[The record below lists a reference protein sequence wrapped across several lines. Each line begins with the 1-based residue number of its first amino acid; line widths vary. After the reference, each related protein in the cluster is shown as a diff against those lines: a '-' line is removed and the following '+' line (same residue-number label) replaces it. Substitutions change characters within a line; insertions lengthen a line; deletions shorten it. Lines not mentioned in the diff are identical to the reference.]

1 MNDLSIDIG
10 YKSINHFGETLC
22 GDHVD
27 IVDSEHDSSKIIV
40 LADGLRSGVKA
51 SILSTLTSKII
62 SRMLAK
68 GMPLAECVYTVADT
82 LPVSSEYGVAYST
95 FTIARIIDNEQIELI
110 QYENPDVIFIRDG
123 KKTEYLKTAR
133 DIGGK
138 TIYRSLLPIMEGDM
152 LVLMSDGCPN
162 ASPDITYNMDWDENA
177 IADFVSTVAVAG
189 YTSKAI
195 ADMLVLECY
204 KLYDEKPIDDTTA
217 CVLKVIKRQQVNVL
231 FGPPR
236 NRDDGPRMMSL
247 FFSKAGKHII
257 CGGTTSEIAAEYL
270 GKKCEPCTKYPRLE
284 GPPMSE
290 IEGVDMVTE
299 GIITMEKI
307 LNYAKIYCDSESGYD
322 DWSKDYNAA
331 TFVARVLFEEATDID
346 IFVGQAANP
355 AHQDMQDLNFNVKMS
370 IISDLA
376 DYLRKM
382 EKNVKL
388 SYF

>member
-22 GDHVD
+22 GDHID

-68 GMPLAECVYTVADT
+68 GMSLVECVKTVAGT

-95 FTIARIIDNEQIELI
+95 FTIARIIDNEQTELI
-110 QYENPDVIFIRDG
+110 QYENPDVVFIRDG
-123 KKTEYLKTAR
+123 KKTEYLKTAM
-133 DIGGK
+133 DVEGK
-138 TIYRSLLPIMEGDM
+138 TIYRSIIPIMEGDI
-152 LVLMSDGCPN
+152 LVMMSDGCPN
-162 ASPDITYNMDWDENA
+162 ASPDIVYNMDWDENA
-177 IADFVSTVAVAG
+177 IADFVATIAIAG
-189 YTSKAI
+189 YTSKTM
-195 ADMLVLECY
+195 ADMLVSECY

-217 CVLKVIKRQQVNVL
+217 CILKVIKRQQVNVL
-231 FGPPR
+231 FGPPK

-257 CGGTTSEIAAEYL
+257 CGGTTASIAADFL
-270 GKKCEPCTKYPRLE
+270 GKEIKPCSKYPRLE

-299 GIITMEKI
+299 GIVTMEKI
-307 LNYAKIYCDSESGYD
+307 LNYAKIYLDNPGG
-322 DWSKDYNAA
+322 DWSMQHDAA
-331 TFVARVLFEEATDID
+331 SLVSRVLFEEATDVD

-355 AHQDMQDLNFNVKMS
+355 AHQDLQNLNFNVKMS

-376 DYLRKM
+376 DLLREMDK
-382 EKNVKL
+382 KVRL